1 MRKIFTQVVLTLFIY
16 ICIVEVG
23 FTKTKPLYKL
33 SEKAPEKP
41 PVKPLSPILT
51 GTDRGLI
58 RVSSNGM
65 TEILWNEGSV
75 SNIIKTQSKM

>member
-33 SEKAPEKP
+33 SEKAPE
-41 PVKPLSPILT
+41 KPLSPILT